1 MTDHESLIQF
11 ATVRQIEV
19 LDALR
24 EHGTQEKAAV
34 ALGITTRNVAYAL
47 ARLRKSAGHHGISLK
62 HGWVHGTPQTHT
74 AEGVSTYYEKTES
87 SPAQWV
93 KAKMKQEAYN
103 EAVREAIAGF
113 MEDITPLAVS
123 AGPVDVQ
130 TDIIPWIQIGDGHLG
145 MLAHLNETTQN
156 FDLKIAERELCTAI
170 DMLIDEMPMC
180 ERIVINDLGDMTHYS
195 NMKGETAMSGNKLDY
210 DGRFPKMIRVYSST
224 MRHIV
229 EKVLTKAKTV
239 DVIINKGN
247 HSEENDVW
255 MAELLRVAYGP
266 SGRVNV
272 LDNSSAFIGYRMG
285 KTLVMTTH
293 GHTCKPNNLVG
304 VLTSDFAKDYGET
317 EFRYIDVGHVHHHY
331 VSKEYPGT
339 VVESW
344 NNLPPNDKW
353 AHDSGYRSRKSIS
366 VVLRSRKYGDV
377 GRRVLP
383 IQQIRDRL
391 ASVGTRSPEI
401 RTGAYKV

>member
-1 MTDHESLIQF
+1 MTDYDSMVQF
-11 ATVRQIEV
+11 ATVRQLEYI
-19 LDALR
+19 DAIK
-24 EHGTQEKAAV
+24 EHGSYRKAAAAV
-34 ALGITTRNVAYAL
+34 GVHPRKVMEALE
-47 ARLRKSAGHHGISLK
+47 RLRKTAGMHGISPA
-62 HGWVHGTPQTHT
+62 HGWVHGAPESHL
-74 AEGVSTYYEKTES
+74 AEGVSTYYEKTDA

-103 EAVREAIAGF
+103 EAVRSAITSF
-113 MEDITPLAVS
+113 MEDVTPIEVHS
-123 AGPVDVQ
+123 APVDVQ
-130 TDIIPWIQIGDGHLG
+130 NDIIPWIQIGDGHIG
-145 MLAHLNETTQN
+145 MLAHMDETTQN

-170 DMLIDEMPMC
+170 DMLIDEMPSC

-210 DGRFPKMIRVYSST
+210 DGRFPKMIKVYSKT

-229 EKVLTKAKTV
+229 DKVLTKSKFV

-255 MAELLRVAYGP
+255 MAELLKVSYGQ

-285 KTLVMTTH
+285 NTLVMTTH
-293 GHTCKPNNLVG
+293 GHTCKPANLVG
-304 VLTSDFAKDYGET
+304 VLTTDFARDYGET
-317 EFRYIDVGHVHHHY
+317 EFHYIDVGHVHHHY

-366 VVLRSRKYGDV
+366 VVLRSRTYGDV

-391 ASVGTRSPEI
+391 AKVGTASPKVK
-401 RTGAYKV
+401 RGAYRV